1 MKEKRSIR
9 SMVMLSISI
18 CFMLFIYAPLE
29 LYLTNKDEFWYDIYV
44 LAPIMGCVFTIL
56 TSLCI
61 LAFLLINKCSTRLY
75 DVSVVALFV
84 VFICS
89 YIQGNYLIKYL
100 PTIDGRQIDW
110 SLYSRGRIESVVLWI
125 LVIFVITWDF
135 KRFFEHCIHRVI
147 EVVSICMLL
156 MFIITLITLMMTN
169 DGLESK
175 TNICVTTDRELE
187 MSTDCNFVILL
198 LDNTDGG
205 AFSNLVIG
213 NEEYEK
219 VFEDFTYYDNT
230 VSAYPHTE
238 YNVPFLLSGQWFEN
252 KTASKDYFEHVL
264 TSSPLFAE
272 LEQRGFAIGMY
283 ETDIKIDADTK
294 DRFENVGLYTKKVSS
309 YIDFTRWQ
317 IMLVGM
323 KYAPFDLKRF
333 SVVNPTAFEK
343 LRVVEGGNEA
353 FHDDNMQ
360 FYEMIT
366 EKDVTYRE
374 DKSFKFIH
382 LWGSHPP
389 YEYDKEMNYLPD
401 GGTLEQSI
409 EACITMTDVYLNKLR
424 DSEVYD
430 NSVIVILADHG
441 EGTYYAENNFNQ
453 HPILLIK
460 GIDERHDFQ
469 IDDSPISFEDMQN
482 AYVKLLDGAYGESV
496 FDDLPQV
503 RNRRF
508 LYYDIKN
515 DKHIIEYEQAG
526 RAGDMNTMILTGQKY
541 DSDDSL
547 E

>member
-9 SMVMLSISI
+9 STVMLSISV
-18 CFMLFIYAPLE
+18 CFMFFIYAPLE

-44 LAPIMGCVFTIL
+44 LAPIMGCVFIIL
-56 TSLCI
+56 ATLCI
-61 LAFLLINKCSTRLY
+61 LAFLLINKCGTRLY
-75 DVSVVALFV
+75 DVSVTALFI

-100 PTIDGRQIDW
+100 PAIDGRQIDW
-110 SLYSRGRIESVVLWI
+110 SLYSKGRIESVVLWI
-125 LVIFVITWDF
+125 AVIAIIGAIV
-135 KRFFEHCIHRVI
+135 KRFSMQRFHKVI
-147 EVVSICMLL
+147 EVVSICMMF
-156 MFIITLITLMMTN
+156 MFIITLITLTMTN

-187 MSTDCNFVILL
+187 MSTDCNFIILL

-205 AFSNLVIG
+205 AFSNLVVG

-264 TSSPLFAE
+264 TSSPFFDE
-272 LEQRGFAIGMY
+272 LEQRGFSIGMY
-283 ETDIKIDADTK
+283 ETDIRIDTDTK

-309 YIDFTRWQ
+309 YTDFARWQ

-333 SVVNPTAFEK
+333 SVVDPTAFEK
-343 LRVVEGGNEA
+343 LRVVEGESEA
-353 FHDDNMQ
+353 FHDGNMQ

-366 EKDVTYRE
+366 EQDVTYRQ
-374 DKSFKFIH
+374 DKNFKFIH
-382 LWGSHPP
+382 LWGAHPP
-389 YEYDKEMNYLPD
+389 YEYDKELNYLPE

-409 EACITMTDVYLNKLR
+409 EACITMTDIYLDMLKDNQ
-424 DSEVYD
+424 VYD
-430 NSVIVILADHG
+430 NSVIIILADHG

-460 GIDERHDFQ
+460 GINERHEFR
-469 IDDSPISFEDMQN
+469 IDDRPISFEDMQD
-482 AYVKLLDGAYGESV
+482 AYVKLLDGSDGQSV
-496 FDDLPQV
+496 FDGLPQE

-515 DKHIIEYEQAG
+515 DKYMIEYEQSG
-526 RAGDMNTMILTGQKY
+526 KAGDMNTMIPTGREY
-541 DSDDSL
+541 IAN
-547 E
+547 